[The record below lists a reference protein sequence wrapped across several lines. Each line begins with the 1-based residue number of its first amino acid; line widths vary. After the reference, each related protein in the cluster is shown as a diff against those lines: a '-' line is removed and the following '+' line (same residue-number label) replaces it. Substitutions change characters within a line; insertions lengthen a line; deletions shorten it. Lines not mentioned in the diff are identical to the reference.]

1 MKMKFNADNLLKIRI
16 MIKKLLTIKKLFFE
30 NTLVFIICLI
40 IFNLTIIKIPFHRFF
55 DFFLPY
61 DISINL
67 SKVVQS
73 LLIILISIFFI
84 KSFSLNDFAGIKLW
98 RIKNATLLAI
108 PFIYPMILGYSNLS
122 LLNKLQ
128 IDFNSILIVL
138 AALIAKGMAEEI
150 SFRGLLQS
158 YLLKKFAQQKS
169 VLGIVILTS
178 IIFALMHII
187 NIRRYSFVDIIN
199 QVIIAFFF
207 GVFFGAFL
215 LRTRNI
221 YIIGIIHGLINF
233 IFGIKTIFTHDISSN
248 DNYIYSYSEIIFEVF
263 KITLLFSPLLVI
275 GILLLKGISKFE
287 FTKVEN
293 NNSK

>member
-1 MKMKFNADNLLKIRI
+1 
-16 MIKKLLTIKKLFFE
+16 
-30 NTLVFIICLI
+30 
-40 IFNLTIIKIPFHRFF
+40 
-55 DFFLPY
+55 
-61 DISINL
+61 
-67 SKVVQS
+67 
-73 LLIILISIFFI
+73 
-84 KSFSLNDFAGIKLW
+84 
-98 RIKNATLLAI
+98 
-108 PFIYPMILGYSNLS
+108 
-122 LLNKLQ
+122 
-128 IDFNSILIVL
+128 
-138 AALIAKGMAEEI
+138 
-150 SFRGLLQS
+150 
-158 YLLKKFAQQKS
+158 
-169 VLGIVILTS
+169 
-178 IIFALMHII
+178 MHII

>member
-1 MKMKFNADNLLKIRI
+1 